1 MGFLNGLVQKQRLAN
16 ILDFGNGTLEVEGLG
31 QHDLENLEQNV
42 SQPGKAINFQGRRTN
57 LLYIDAVAGAAE
69 D

>member
-31 QHDLENLEQNV
+31 QHDLENLDQNV
-42 SQPGKAINFQGRRTN
+42 SQPGNAITSRGKENQPF
-57 LLYIDAVAGAAE
+57 VH
-69 D
+69 